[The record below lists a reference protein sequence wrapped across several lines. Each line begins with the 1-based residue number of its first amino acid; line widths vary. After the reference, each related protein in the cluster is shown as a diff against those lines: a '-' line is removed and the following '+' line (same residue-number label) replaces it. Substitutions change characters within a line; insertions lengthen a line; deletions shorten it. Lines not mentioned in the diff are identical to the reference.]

1 MKIMMRK
8 ISVLLIILLQ
18 SVFFHASAQL
28 FNENTYKFSKIL
40 DWLDSYYVDS
50 VNQDEIVEEAIINL
64 LKDLDPHSAYISSE
78 EVKRMN
84 EPLEGNFEGIGISF
98 NILND
103 TLYVITPISGGPSE
117 KVGIQAGDRIV
128 EIDGKN
134 VAGIGLSNTE
144 VFEKLRGKKG
154 TKVDVTVIR
163 KNVNRQLNFTI
174 TRDKIPI
181 FSIDAAYPVN
191 ERTGYIKINR
201 FSSTTMDE
209 FDDAARGLKDHG
221 VENLILDLTSN
232 GGGFLD
238 VAVEL
243 ADEFLPE
250 DKLVVYTEGTHS
262 KRKDYRATAEGKF
275 EKGKVVVLIDEGSAS
290 ASEIVAGAL
299 QDWDRALII
308 GRRSFGKGLVQRPLM
323 LPDGSMVRLTIA
335 RYYTP
340 TGRLIQKPYK
350 EGFEAYS
357 NEILDRYSHGEFVY
371 ADSIEM
377 PDSLKYFTL
386 NKKRIVYGGGGIM
399 PNVFIPLDTTG
410 YSDYYRD
417 LIREGTLFRFVLN
430 YIDENRST
438 LEKEYADFEEYKRKF
453 TADEDIL
460 NDLIVFSK
468 SEGIAFSEEQFERSK
483 DEITMLLRAYIARD
497 LWETSNYFEIINEYD
512 PAVTKALKVINN
524 WDNFLAEL
532 DN

>member
-1 MKIMMRK
+1 MMRK

-221 VENLILDLTSN
+221 VENLILDLTGN
-232 GGGFLD
+232 G
-238 VAVEL
+238 
-243 ADEFLPE
+243 
-250 DKLVVYTEGTHS
+250 
-262 KRKDYRATAEGKF
+262 
-275 EKGKVVVLIDEGSAS
+275 
-290 ASEIVAGAL
+290 
-299 QDWDRALII
+299 
-308 GRRSFGKGLVQRPLM
+308 
-323 LPDGSMVRLTIA
+323 
-335 RYYTP
+335 
-340 TGRLIQKPYK
+340 
-350 EGFEAYS
+350 
-357 NEILDRYSHGEFVY
+357 
-371 ADSIEM
+371 
-377 PDSLKYFTL
+377 
-386 NKKRIVYGGGGIM
+386 
-399 PNVFIPLDTTG
+399 
-410 YSDYYRD
+410 
-417 LIREGTLFRFVLN
+417 
-430 YIDENRST
+430 
-438 LEKEYADFEEYKRKF
+438 
-453 TADEDIL
+453 
-460 NDLIVFSK
+460 
-468 SEGIAFSEEQFERSK
+468 
-483 DEITMLLRAYIARD
+483 
-497 LWETSNYFEIINEYD
+497 
-512 PAVTKALKVINN
+512 
-524 WDNFLAEL
+524 
-532 DN
+532 